1 MTKKE
6 PQIYLKTADDLEPK
20 PSDFVGDLGSYRFI
34 KTEDQSLTL
43 WSSFFDETF
52 HNLSGAIQETFY
64 TYLEATDVKRMC
76 EFAHSPFVILE
87 VGFGMGLGYYSLD
100 QYLKILLSKGNDEAG
115 QQSFQLRFVSFE
127 IDQQMF
133 EHIKTLGA
141 NTPEILPPIDQWK
154 NDTAES
160 SYSIKKQIS
169 YKNWTI
175 FFEGII
181 LIGDGR
187 KVLQKSGYLQ
197 KHFPFHAIFQDPF
210 SPKKNPDLWTVEW
223 FNSLKELSQDNVI
236 LSTYSS
242 STSIRKSLL
251 ESGWLLHNQ
260 KGFGH
265 KKAMTKASLTES
277 ILGPS
282 DPEVLR
288 KLSLSLNHPIFDRD
302 IKEFLQKRNG
312 CYQTD

>member
-1 MTKKE
+1 MTKID
-6 PQIYLKTADDLEPK
+6 PQIFLKTIDDQDSK
-20 PSDFVGDLGSYRFI
+20 QSDFVGDLGSYRFV

-64 TYLEATDVKRMC
+64 TYLEATDVKRIC
-76 EFAHSPFVILE
+76 EFTHSPFVILE

-100 QYLKILLSKGNDEAG
+100 QYLKILLAKTNSDSG
-115 QQSFQLRFVSFE
+115 QQLFHLRFVSFE

-133 EHIKTLGA
+133 EHIKTLET
-141 NTPEILPPIDQWK
+141 NTPEVLPPINQWQKSILK
-154 NDTAES
+154 N
-160 SYSIKKQIS
+160 SYTIKKEIN
-169 YKNWTI
+169 YNNWTI
-175 FFEGII
+175 FFEGIV

-187 KVLQKSGYLQ
+187 KELQNDDYLQ
-197 KHFPFHAIFQDPF
+197 KHLPFHAIFQDPF

-223 FNSLKELSQDNVI
+223 FNTLKDLSHNNVI

-265 KKAMTKASLTES
+265 KKAMTKASLSES
-277 ILGPS
+277 IFGPS

-302 IKEFLQKRNG
+302 IKDFLQKRNAS
-312 CYQTD
+312 YRTK